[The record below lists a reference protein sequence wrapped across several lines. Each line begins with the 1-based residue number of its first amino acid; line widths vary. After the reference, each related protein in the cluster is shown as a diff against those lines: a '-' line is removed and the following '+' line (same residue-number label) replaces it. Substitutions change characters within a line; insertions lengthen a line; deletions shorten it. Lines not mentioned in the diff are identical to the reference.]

1 MPETLSTAF
10 TAEDVGFS
18 QKLGNHLRVVEQ
30 NRFVERFEFLI
41 VKSGDVSRHTSC
53 ARRRGLHGTD
63 RPELFLASDETA
75 GAPWVLAETT
85 ISLF

>member
-1 MPETLSTAF
+1 M
-10 TAEDVGFS
+10 
-18 QKLGNHLRVVEQ
+18 VVEQ

-41 VKSGDVSRHTSC
+41 VKAGDVSRHTSC
-53 ARRRGLHGTD
+53 ARRRGFHGTD